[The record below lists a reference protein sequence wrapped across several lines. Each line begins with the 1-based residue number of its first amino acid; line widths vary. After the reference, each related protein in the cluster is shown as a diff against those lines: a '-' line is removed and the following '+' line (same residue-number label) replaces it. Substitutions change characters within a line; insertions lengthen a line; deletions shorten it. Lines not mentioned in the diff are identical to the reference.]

1 MEAFDVEPM
10 LHDILTKGDPKITLS
25 LLLTITIMAL
35 REKWFAN
42 VTMKNRFGDFLRW
55 LAGTHGGG
63 VLSSIV
69 GAGLGAVVTAL
80 STKTIP
86 SPSALV
92 NVFFVAAA
100 ASGMATWTKF
110 HKMKK
115 PKPEEKAAEE
125 KAEENDP
132 EPPPVVVSVASR
144 EEKAEEKPEEKAEE
158 KAEAVK
164 PPRKRR
170 ASTKKPKDVA
180 KP

>member
-10 LHDILTKGDPKITLS
+10 MHDILTKGDPKITLS

-69 GAGLGAVVTAL
+69 GAGLGAIVTAL

-115 PKPEEKAAEE
+115 PKPEEKA
-125 KAEENDP
+125 EENAP
-132 EPPPVVVSVASR
+132 APPPVVVPIDPPTPLVEEKTEEKT
-144 EEKAEEKPEEKAEE
+144 EEKAEEKTEEI
-158 KAEAVK
+158 K

-170 ASTKKPKDVA
+170 AATKKPKDVA